1 MKSLAVVILS
11 IATIISS
18 TAAQGGGNPRP
29 RSSNPIV
36 PPPHN
41 SMIAT
46 GSDDRCVRAIM
57 SIMNA
62 NRDHMECNL
71 DKPSSKTPKDAAL
84 SWDAK
89 KIPGSDSSIRVKDD
103 KGVVHLV
110 NTFRVEHRCDAVTDV
125 GYCRK
130 NWLKQQLVGIFE
142 QECPDYMVNTLP
154 KTSGSENQKSVCVVP
169 PKVDSKQL
177 PGTSASGRY
186 LYCKDGESLI

>member
-1 MKSLAVVILS
+1 MKSSALTLLS
-11 IATIISS
+11 IATVINSI
-18 TAAQGGGNPRP
+18 AAQGGGNPGP
-29 RSSNPIV
+29 RSKGPV
-36 PPPHN
+36 YPPPHA
-41 SMIAT
+41 SMIAD
-46 GSDDRCVRAIM
+46 GSDDRCARAIH
-57 SIMNA
+57 SITNA
-62 NRDHMECNL
+62 YRDHVEC
-71 DKPSSKTPKDAAL
+71 DAETWSPKTPKEAAL